1 MGVRLPPSRQEDL
14 IMYLPAAF
22 DYNEHRVRGS
32 SYCTIAQGSAG
43 EFGLAV
49 LYRSAYRN
57 EILPMLG
64 VCLKF

>member
-1 MGVRLPPSRQEDL
+1 
-14 IMYLPAAF
+14 MYLPAAF